1 MIVRY
6 RVGGVGR
13 TDPNPGVS
21 AATTNPIPP
30 SLQHSLALAGGFSDN
45 ETIMVRLSFTG
56 CLLQLP
62 RVMGSLSKPTPISP
76 SFRPHPPHH
85 P

>member
-13 TDPNPGVS
+13 TDHNPSTVS

-30 SLQHSLALAGGFSDN
+30 SPQHSLALAGGFSDN
-45 ETIMVRLSFTG
+45 ETIMVLLSFTG

-76 SFRPHPPHH
+76 SFRP
-85 P
+85 